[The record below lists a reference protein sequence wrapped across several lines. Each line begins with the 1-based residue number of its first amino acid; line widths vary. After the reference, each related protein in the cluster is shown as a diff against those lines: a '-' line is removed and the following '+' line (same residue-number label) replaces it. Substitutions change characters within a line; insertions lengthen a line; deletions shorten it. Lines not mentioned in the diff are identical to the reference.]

1 VDDWAEFKTLSHET
15 TRINMTY
22 NVICDECGFDLEFA
36 DSAGAYGAAR
46 DHEATHVSHT
56 VRVDRPA

>member
-1 VDDWAEFKTLSHET
+1 
-15 TRINMTY
+15 MTY